1 MPKYTIKS
9 NEQGLFVGPAPS
21 SGYHFINSDG
31 YLTGDSSQ
39 TNALKQL
46 NGLQSFSYSISSNRE
61 QVSELGRRELV
72 DFVQI
77 TPPSVELN
85 FDYYVYDLRNEVR
98 MGFNPNFQTGSE
110 GSPYYDYNTGVF
122 VFEGFT
128 STGESAAYSESN
140 WPYKKR
146 DKRNLFFVNGKKGID
161 LVSGKESDL
170 EEYSVLAFGD
180 CYLNSYSTTLAVND
194 LIRSS
199 ISYTADNVSY
209 HTSGSGNIPAI
220 EPTGYTNVNQNIFKI
235 PVMEDE
241 VHSKSKIGLFENQ
254 ENPSTPLLCSD
265 LIMEIKATGY
275 GDNQKDIEDIGFDF
289 GTFHLQ
295 EATFDVSFERREYI
309 GLGYA
314 IPIDRPVRYPIIVN
328 STISALVSTSKTGE
342 LRNIFNKDHK
352 YDVTIKA
359 RNRQVACSGEVEPYT
374 VLQYDLVQSNVDS
387 IDFSNQ
393 VNDRAFLGMSFVTD
407 VADNVSGKGLFISGK
422 ITETGTAF
430 SGFNF

>member
-1 MPKYTIKS
+1 
-9 NEQGLFVGPAPS
+9 
-21 SGYHFINSDG
+21 
-31 YLTGDSSQ
+31 
-39 TNALKQL
+39 
-46 NGLQSFSYSISSNRE
+46 
-61 QVSELGRRELV
+61 
-72 DFVQI
+72 
-77 TPPSVELN
+77 
-85 FDYYVYDLRNEVR
+85 
-98 MGFNPNFQTGSE
+98 
-110 GSPYYDYNTGVF
+110 
-122 VFEGFT
+122 
-128 STGESAAYSESN
+128 
-140 WPYKKR
+140 
-146 DKRNLFFVNGKKGID
+146 
-161 LVSGKESDL
+161 
-170 EEYSVLAFGD
+170 
-180 CYLNSYSTTLAVND
+180 
-194 LIRSS
+194 
-199 ISYTADNVSY
+199 
-209 HTSGSGNIPAI
+209 
-220 EPTGYTNVNQNIFKI
+220 
-235 PVMEDE
+235 MEDE